1 MPADEQRVAFQQGVS
16 PMRNR
21 NRIRHT
27 LLAVAVLALT
37 LAQPALAMSS
47 ADMGDEPA
55 AVPMAFDILLMRPLG
70 LLMTGFGTLVYLV
83 PVAPIM
89 LVTRPTEITKPIGY
103 LIGAPA
109 RFTFKDPIGHHP
121 QPE

>member
-1 MPADEQRVAFQQGVS
+1 
-16 PMRNR
+16 
-21 NRIRHT
+21 
-27 LLAVAVLALT
+27 
-37 LAQPALAMSS
+37 
-47 ADMGDEPA
+47 MGDEPS
-55 AVPMAFDILLMRPLG
+55 AVPMAFDALLLRPLG
-70 LLMTGFGTLVYLV
+70 LLMTGFGTVVYLV

-89 LVTRPTEITKPIGY
+89 LVTRPTDIAKPIPY

>member
-1 MPADEQRVAFQQGVS
+1 
-16 PMRNR
+16 MRNR
-21 NRIRHT
+21 FRNT
-27 LLAVAVLALT
+27 LLAVAMLALV
-37 LAQPALAMSS
+37 AQPALAMSS
-47 ADMGDEPA
+47 TDMGDEPST
-55 AVPMAFDILLMRPLG
+55 VPMIFDAMLMRPIG
-70 LLMTGFGTLVYLV
+70 LLMTGLGTLVYIV

-89 LVTRPTEITKPIGY
+89 LVTRPVDIAKPIPY